1 MKVLVLSDSHSTIF
15 DSQIEEIKKYGSYD
29 ILVHCGDKYK
39 DAQKYAEKLNI
50 STIYQVPGN
59 CDFDVHDK
67 ELVITKIIENKKVLI
82 THGHIHN
89 VKENLQRLIRYAK
102 ENDADVVLYGH
113 THQSH
118 NEIIDNILFFNPGS
132 TIFPKDGRASFGI
145 LEISADKIMSSIR
158 VLEN

>member
-15 DSQIEEIKKYGSYD
+15 DSQIEEIKKHGSYD
-29 ILVHCGDKYK
+29 ILIHCGDKYK
-39 DAQKYAEKLNI
+39 DAQKFADKLNI
-50 STIYQVPGN
+50 NTIYQVPGN
-59 CDFDVHDK
+59 CDYDVHDK
-67 ELVITKIIENKKVLI
+67 ELVITKVIENKKVLI

-89 VKENLQRLIRYAK
+89 VKENLHKLIRYAK
-102 ENDADVVLYGH
+102 EKNADAVLYGH

-145 LEISADKIMSSIR
+145 LEISDDKIIGSIEP
-158 VLEN
+158 LEN

>member
-1 MKVLVLSDSHSTIF
+1 LKVLVLSDSHSTIF

-59 CDFDVHDK
+59 CDFDVKGK
-67 ELVITKIIENKKVLI
+67 ELVITKVIENKKVLI

-89 VKENLQRLIRYAK
+89 VKENLQGLIKYAK
-102 ENDADVVLYGH
+102 EKNADAVLYGH

-132 TIFPKDGRASFGI
+132 TIFPKDGKASFGI
-145 LEISADKIMSSIR
+145 LEISADKIMGSIK